1 MKLSLIFCEYNK
13 LFNPAAMG
21 LTKFIQLDY
30 EEEVLIRDAGF
41 IFITLLLEG
50 LRIYLG
56 RKGSLKE
63 NGEFYGSRYLLI

>member
-1 MKLSLIFCEYNK
+1 MNHVLLSS
-13 LFNPAAMG
+13 AMG

-30 EEEVLIRDAGF
+30 KDEVLVRDAAF
-41 IFITLLLEG
+41 IFLTLLLEG

-63 NGEFYGSRYLLI
+63 NGEFW